1 MFGVKSVSKKKMNQS
16 IKQNSVALAIMVAFL
31 IGIYLFYLAF
41 IYQDN
46 TTGKFNPQ
54 QNPYHS
60 KMRFKDEQ
68 QKQIYLN
75 QWFPT
80 QSEQLLF
87 QVIDGFYFP
96 WAIDKTKQQEMKNS
110 KDETSNS
117 TYFTDVIFKE
127 PINRLIAEPK
137 NTILMEAY
145 ADGPTLSAVRIK
157 SILRGNMP
165 LHIEV
170 MNNLRGIVMPD
181 DNIVYQSKV
190 NGQGK
195 KVHFFGF
202 MYWDQF
208 VGKHFDKKFITDQEP
223 FTKSMEDDKKIF
235 NLIVE
240 EQGNKDWSTIFSH
253 YEALDM
259 VVHAYASVGINT
271 YSTVNFHDN
280 QLRDLIDS
288 TKRLDIEAE
297 TIIYLSDHGQNERHF
312 AQHGGYTDLEKQV
325 ILFGYDRRGFI
336 QKEDRDIGQIMD
348 RKYLLSPIVNQI
360 DITAT
365 YCMLKGIP
373 LPSVNIGIIIPDF
386 FINRPDVDNTV
397 IVNNYFVNVQQ
408 IYTYISIIKN
418 EKQRTILSFGEIQTK
433 YSRIMNQYNNLFD
446 QYEQSGIMTDEDVK
460 EYVGNCIDY
469 ARFIKKV
476 FLDEIS
482 GPNLLFTKATVIYFF
497 LAALSSYILIQILSS
512 KQYNLQKE
520 NIENLNQK
528 ESPKQPSKKVYY
540 KIGMISFVCIFGFL
554 SIFSSTLTSFSIF
567 YAFGLLILFY
577 FIKIQSQKINCK
589 SLIIPYK
596 ISNSYLY
603 GLIDTFLIISGIVF
617 NAALRLTND
626 LFERTY
632 DLTQMFLLVFYAIWL
647 LMVLFS
653 RKISILQKLYL
664 IILIIITP
672 ALTYS
677 CGYHSHFKNFK
688 FNQYFINEEYV
699 KYFASVNVRFYYPMT
714 ILGLIYTIL
723 IYKSCKAIH
732 GSCHYAKK
740 VVFALLCYSQLYCLF
755 NFYYIQS
762 LNIEKQN
769 GKEVY
774 DLDINYLFVAQI
786 LFFITEIYKLVFIN
800 RTPLNPPNF
809 SWKYATFLM
818 NFYLQALYVLHYD
831 SLIKYSTLLLIVY
844 LVGHLYHRL
853 QIMESGSKYVFLYL
867 LTSWFFYVSEHM
879 ERLPDIHTDVLNAG
893 AMFGGIFYPLLNGT
907 FNTFFGQ
914 FSISLIVPLFVL
926 NEKYQINSNKDD
938 QPDDQKSVSFLDVIF
953 SNYSQI
959 VFFSNEKNSGDYY
972 KNMNIRA
979 YLYFIIPIFFSF
991 GTAILRNAIKPFDY
1005 FINHYYIP
1013 SFFYQVMFLV
1023 VILISFLISYLLIK
1037 IQKNKSLDQQHYY
1050 DYLIS
1055 EKAEKEVELERR
1067 QENDI

>member
-1 MFGVKSVSKKKMNQS
+1 MDSIQNTKSHKVYRQGQSSLSSLKILQNTDSKRNSFCLQQPQIYPIKIMEKNHLKNLSHYSPLQSQNNLPQTPSNQSIIIRNESQENIDGLNISKEKESKNNQQGIIKDLENKVEVLQSQIKEQCDKLEEYQKKFETLQKIVDSQVSQIQLQQSQNKSLEEEIEKLQEIVLEKQQLLASLQNEQQPQTIKVEEFEAVKLERDELKKTMNKIMASVEKVLQENQQLNEQNLEASKQKQLCISLQEQLNVKEKQILQFNQHIEALNENLFKELSFLQQEKDQQTQEIEKLKNQLQNQKEQNQEINLEIIQMKGQKQYIEMNMPKILDQNEDLQKKIGFYEQRIKTLEIQIEKLGHENQNLVLQIKELQEKQENEIIYKKKMNQS

-497 LAALSSYILIQILSS
+497 LAALSSITQITFQKSLLQNWYDIVCLYFWISKYILKHPNFVLNILCFWS
-512 KQYNLQKE
+512 LD
-520 NIENLNQK
+520 
-528 ESPKQPSKKVYY
+528 
-540 KIGMISFVCIFGFL
+540 F
-554 SIFSSTLTSFSIF
+554 
-567 YAFGLLILFY
+567 ILFY
-577 FIKIQSQKINCK
+577 QNPVSKDK
-589 SLIIPYK
+589 
-596 ISNSYLY
+596 
-603 GLIDTFLIISGIVF
+603 
-617 NAALRLTND
+617 
-626 LFERTY
+626 
-632 DLTQMFLLVFYAIWL
+632 
-647 LMVLFS
+647 
-653 RKISILQKLYL
+653 LQKLDYTLQDIQL
-664 IILIIITP
+664 IPLW
-672 ALTYS
+672 TY
-677 CGYHSHFKNFK
+677 
-688 FNQYFINEEYV
+688 
-699 KYFASVNVRFYYPMT
+699 
-714 ILGLIYTIL
+714 
-723 IYKSCKAIH
+723 
-732 GSCHYAKK
+732 
-740 VVFALLCYSQLYCLF
+740 
-755 NFYYIQS
+755 
-762 LNIEKQN
+762 
-769 GKEVY
+769 
-774 DLDINYLFVAQI
+774 
-786 LFFITEIYKLVFIN
+786 
-800 RTPLNPPNF
+800 
-809 SWKYATFLM
+809 
-818 NFYLQALYVLHYD
+818 
-831 SLIKYSTLLLIVY
+831 
-844 LVGHLYHRL
+844 
-853 QIMESGSKYVFLYL
+853 
-867 LTSWFFYVSEHM
+867 
-879 ERLPDIHTDVLNAG
+879 
-893 AMFGGIFYPLLNGT
+893 
-907 FNTFFGQ
+907 
-914 FSISLIVPLFVL
+914 
-926 NEKYQINSNKDD
+926 
-938 QPDDQKSVSFLDVIF
+938 
-953 SNYSQI
+953 
-959 VFFSNEKNSGDYY
+959 
-972 KNMNIRA
+972 
-979 YLYFIIPIFFSF
+979 
-991 GTAILRNAIKPFDY
+991 
-1005 FINHYYIP
+1005 
-1013 SFFYQVMFLV
+1013 
-1023 VILISFLISYLLIK
+1023 
-1037 IQKNKSLDQQHYY
+1037 
-1050 DYLIS
+1050 
-1055 EKAEKEVELERR
+1055 
-1067 QENDI
+1067 